1 MEFIL
6 SVLYVVATPIGN
18 LQDITYRAVST
29 LKSVDIVAVED
40 TRQSRKLWVSYGIE
54 TRMLIL
60 NKDNESGTTV
70 RILDLL
76 AEGKS
81 VAIISDAGTPLIHDP
96 GLSVVGKAKDLG
108 FKVVPIPGASAVITA
123 LSAAGFRADNFIFCG
138 FLPVKDQA
146 RLSILQKLV
155 CEEKTLVFYEAPH
168 RIIATINAMMTVFGA
183 GRSAVLAREMTKIHE
198 EIVSSS
204 IGEILSSL
212 NNATITVKGE
222 MVVIVAGCCNLR
234 KVEESLVINI
244 TATEL
249 LKKILPCMS
258 VKDAVSLAQQLTK
271 LKSNDL
277 YKLALSLQ

>member
-1 MEFIL
+1 M

-138 FLPVKDQA
+138 FLPAKDQA